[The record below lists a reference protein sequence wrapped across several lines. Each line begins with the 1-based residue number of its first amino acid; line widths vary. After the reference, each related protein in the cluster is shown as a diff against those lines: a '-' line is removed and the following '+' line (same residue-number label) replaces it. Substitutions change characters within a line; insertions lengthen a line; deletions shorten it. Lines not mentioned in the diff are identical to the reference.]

1 MERLKNNITTR
12 IDIDEETG
20 CWNFNGCIQSN
31 GYGRITFKRKTM
43 GAHRWSYEA
52 FNGEIPNGF
61 DVCHRCDN
69 KRCVNPSHIFVG
81 TRKVNIVD
89 AKEKGRVANGEKLP
103 QTKVFGERLSEML
116 SRITRGD
123 KYIDIARDFNM
134 TPQNVGKIAI
144 KNNIRRNKSCLHEA

>member
-12 IDIDEETG
+12 VDIDEETG

-31 GYGRITFKRKTM
+31 GYGRITFKRKTK

-52 FNGEIPNGF
+52 FNGEIPVGL

-69 KRCVNPSHIFVG
+69 RKCVNPSHLFVG
-81 TRKVNIVD
+81 TRKVNMVD

-103 QTKVFGERLSEML
+103 QAKVFGEKLAEML
-116 SRITRGD
+116 LRITSGD

-144 KNNIRRNKSCLHEA
+144 KNNIRRNKSCLHGA